1 MEYDYEIRVTKYTYD
16 SRGNLTSRS
25 ETYCG
30 CASVV
35 PGSTTYIV
43 NYSYTAAN
51 HDWTVI
57 EGPTIGRIERKFTD
71 DGKLGGWVTP
81 DGEITFTYD
90 VAGRLWKETQPNGQV
105 TEYSYD
111 AVGRLIQTKDLTT
124 GRTTSKTYN
133 VGGQMLSETDAFG
146 RTTTYTYNKD
156 GKVAS
161 TINALGQTYTYL
173 YNGSSTTVIDPLGR
187 KTTNTNNDYYLPTST
202 TYANGAKSSIEYLYT
217 NNLQEAKDYPTRIV
231 DIDGRVRTYGY
242 NSDGNLTTTT
252 DLAGNVYNYGYGENG
267 VSDITS
273 PTGAKIKYEYD
284 DQGNLIKLFYGTQ
297 LAKQYTYNADGNAQ
311 TITSASGEKI
321 TNVYDDKGNITG
333 QTVTSA
339 GGVITSTTATTYDS
353 NGNVA
358 SLANGAGTT
367 SYLYDSNGYVSQIT
381 SANGMIV
388 SYSRDAEGRVLQ
400 QTEKANA
407 TAIGL
412 TTKYT
417 YDLYGKLLTVTDS
430 RDRTTTMTY
439 DVVNRL
445 ATKTLPNEVKTT
457 YTYDDLDRFAKIV
470 YTKVDGSV
478 LASETYT
485 RNAGGEPSKVLRE
498 DDTYTLYNYD
508 AANRLSKEVAHSSSG
523 VALKS
528 ITYTYD
534 LDGKRIR
541 KVDRLVA
548 QDYTYN
554 ANGQLVTAGQ
564 NGYVYDVDGRLSQM
578 NKAGGAVSLAHDAF
592 DRLTQVTKNGVTT
605 RYLYDAQGDRIGEVS
620 GSNTKNYLVAPNMS
634 NGLSS
639 TDLVTDGNGGVVSDY
654 VYGGSSIIAR
664 LDANGNPIYY
674 LTDAMGSVIGL
685 VDDQGNIL
693 SRIIYDG
700 FGNIESGD
708 DGSTEGGDFRFQ
720 GQWLESESGLYYMR
734 ARNYD
739 AETGLFLSR
748 DPVDMQEQG
757 VEAFNPYQ
765 FAFNNPLIYSD
776 PSGMFTMIEINTSL
790 EIQGILNKVEAYAI
804 NQIKD
809 YLIDK
814 ARGIVG
820 ELASSAF
827 RALLPSQIGD
837 IYSAFREF
845 PGNQGAREAGN
856 RFEAAIQ
863 GAICNIIGNY
873 YPKALWLEPAVA
885 TSGKPVGN
893 GYNCKQNSGGN
904 RKGANTRTTA
914 FPDFIFKSD
923 PPLSNKSKSWLIGDF
938 KYSLKGVIGSAE
950 ANGNQWQAI
959 INHAKYQNGYQ
970 YAPIVAYLTFS
981 GGGKKQLLYVKQLEI
996 EAVKA
1001 GIALL
1006 VYSL

>member
-1 MEYDYEIRVTKYTYD
+1 
-16 SRGNLTSRS
+16 
-25 ETYCG
+25 
-30 CASVV
+30 
-35 PGSTTYIV
+35 
-43 NYSYTAAN
+43 
-51 HDWTVI
+51 
-57 EGPTIGRIERKFTD
+57 
-71 DGKLGGWVTP
+71 
-81 DGEITFTYD
+81 
-90 VAGRLWKETQPNGQV
+90 
-105 TEYSYD
+105 
-111 AVGRLIQTKDLTT
+111 VGRLIQTKDLAT
-124 GRTTSKTYN
+124 GRTMSKTYN

-161 TINALGQTYTYL
+161 TTNALGQTYAYL

-187 KTTNTNNDYYLPTST
+187 KTTSTNNDYYLPTST

-273 PTGAKIKYEYD
+273 PTVAKIKYEYD
-284 DQGNLIKLFYGTQ
+284 DEGKLTKLFYGTQ
-297 LAKQYTYNADGNAQ
+297 LVKQYTYDADDNVQ
-311 TITSASGEKI
+311 TVTNTSGEKVS
-321 TNVYDDKGNITG
+321 NVYDDKGNITG
-333 QTVTSA
+333 QTMTSA
-339 GGVITSTTATTYDS
+339 GGIITSTTATTYDS

-358 SLANGAGTT
+358 SLTNGTGTT

-381 SANGMIV
+381 SANGMII
-388 SYSRDAEGRVLQ
+388 SYSRDAEGRILQ
-400 QTEKANA
+400 QIEKANA

-412 TTKYT
+412 TTKYS

-445 ATKTLPNEVKTT
+445 ATKTLPNGVKTT
-457 YTYDDLDRFAKIV
+457 YTYDDLDRLAKIV
-470 YTKVDGSV
+470 YIKSDGSV

-498 DDTYTLYNYD
+498 DGTYTLYEYD
-508 AANRLSKEVAHSSSG
+508 AANRLSKEVTYGAAG

-528 ITYTYD
+528 IAYTYD

-541 KVDRLVA
+541 KVDQLVA

-592 DRLTQVTKNGVTT
+592 DRLTQITKNGVTT
-605 RYLYDAQGDRIGEVS
+605 QYLYDAQGDRIGEVS

-634 NGLSS
+634 NDLSS
-639 TDLVTDGNGGVVSDY
+639 TDLVTDGNGSVVSDY

-664 LDANGNPIYY
+664 LDANGTPLYY
-674 LTDAMGSVIGL
+674 LTDAIGSVIGL

-708 DGSTEGGDFRFQ
+708 DGSTTGGDFRFQ

-757 VEAFNPYQ
+757 VEAFNSYQ
-765 FAFNNPLIYSD
+765 FAFNNPFVYTD
-776 PSGMFTMIEINTSL
+776 PTGLFTITELGAARNIQDSL
-790 EIQGILNKVEAYAI
+790 VTASQRYVTTQAQNYVKQKLGDAFGSV
-804 NQIKD
+804 
-809 YLIDK
+809 
-814 ARGIVG
+814 V
-820 ELASSAF
+820 ASSFNAF
-827 RALLPSQIGD
+827 LPGSSILLDVLKEG
-837 IYSAFREF
+837 YEF
-845 PGNQGAREAGN
+845 ED
-856 RFEAAIQ
+856 
-863 GAICNIIGNY
+863 
-873 YPKALWLEPAVA
+873 V
-885 TSGKPVGN
+885 
-893 GYNCKQNSGGN
+893 
-904 RKGANTRTTA
+904 
-914 FPDFIFKSD
+914 
-923 PPLSNKSKSWLIGDF
+923 
-938 KYSLKGVIGSAE
+938 LKGVVCSFFDGLPLKDNLFIDVKIPGGTPINSGKNCAGTPYGDKRAYQRSLSKNGSTPDFMFRNTLPMQYSSKDHGAYLVGDVKLFLGAVRANQRNKSQFESMAE
-950 ANGNQWQAI
+950 YAKKYQVLPFVSYIALSNSNILPG
-959 INHAKYQNGYQ
+959 NHASTDRGLSKTDR
-970 YAPIVAYLTFS
+970 IRLT
-981 GGGKKQLLYVKQLEI
+981 E
-996 EAVKA
+996 EAIAK
-1001 GIALL
+1001 GIIL
-1006 VYSL
+1006 VLVNILDK